1 MSKRERKANLT
12 IFQIN
17 GIFVCG
23 VNHAFVSPRKLTS
36 CKEDVPSEN
45 AVKATL
51 RVTCWH
57 QIDHHCIGRGA
68 GGGGRGQGGGRVA
81 GGGGGRRGTWRF
93 PVAIIAPQIIVLTTN
108 QRPNNSRPARQTQ
121 KKSVL
126 RRKVYIIAPPAPPQ
140 LGQQGARTGQK
151 RECKPPIKQ
160 RAAPLTKEF

>member
-36 CKEDVPSEN
+36 CKEDVPSET

-57 QIDHHCIGRGA
+57 QIDHHCIGMGARGGGKEGA
-68 GGGGRGQGGGRVA
+68 GWLEGEVGGG
-81 GGGGGRRGTWRF
+81 GTWRF

-151 RECKPPIKQ
+151 RECKPPINN
-160 RAAPLTKEF
+160 ALHL